1 MIKYISENRNLDIC
15 VADCG
20 ARAEVVVN
28 QAGKLRFRH
37 TGHSSL
43 TQMQEQT
50 FESNVNQGRILTT
63 KHDIHCKILNIVDR
77 SVL

>member
-1 MIKYISENRNLDIC
+1 MIIHISENRNLDIC

-20 ARAEVVVN
+20 ARAEVVVS

-37 TGHSSL
+37 TGHSSP
-43 TQMQEQT
+43 TQQT

-63 KHDIHCKILNIVDR
+63 NHDIHCKILNIVDR